1 MKTKALL
8 LFIVLVVCFSISKA
22 QPKLWGN
29 LPFAGKPGAGL
40 VYEFNLDGKIMSDI
54 HAFEKFEGEDPDNA
68 ILLADNNKFYG
79 IADGGYGQ
87 FGSFIYE
94 YDPATEEFN
103 IVVDFFDP
111 DLSVSYSAGEGYL
124 MQASN
129 GLIYGLTQ
137 NGGTNQ
143 DGQLFSYDPS
153 QDIFKYLAEFEAL
166 TTGSSPMGVLTEA
179 SDGKLYG
186 ITYNGGICNYGTIFS
201 YDPIGGVLAEERCFD
216 WNDGVEP
223 VDGMILASNGLLYG
237 MTYAGGGSGD
247 GVIYSYETGT
257 GIYTMLHEFITSA
270 HGGKPYGRLFQASD
284 GALYGTASAGGLNG
298 DGMLFKYDID
308 LDLFSLRINFDGTN
322 GAYPNGS
329 LIEYEGNMYGVTT
342 EGGVSNE
349 GILFRYDKTANTIT
363 KLADFY
369 GNDYGKYPYG
379 TLTIGPEGKLFGQT
393 YGGGKFSSGIMFDY
407 NTATSAFIKR
417 FDFMQS
423 DEGSRNLGGLMI
435 GTDGWVYGTTRE
447 GGEYQGGTIYR
458 INPADR
464 EFENLYDFDIFSYG
478 GYPMTGLMQAAD
490 GYFYGV
496 TPNGGTVD
504 DGVIYRF
511 DANNN
516 IVTVLE
522 DLITPSEGQKP
533 SGPPGTGSRWFP
545 LRSYQIWW
553 FHGRWCTV

>member
-29 LPFAGKPGAGL
+29 LPYAGNPGAGE

-54 HAFEKFEGEDPDNA
+54 HSFEKFEGEDPDNA

-94 YDPATEEFN
+94 YDPATDEFN

-111 DLSVSYSAGEGYL
+111 DLSVSYRAGEGYL

-257 GIYTMLHEFITSA
+257 GIYTMLHEFITSPMEP
-270 HGGKPYGRLFQASD
+270 PYLVR
-284 GALYGTASAGGLNG
+284 
-298 DGMLFKYDID
+298 
-308 LDLFSLRINFDGTN
+308 
-322 GAYPNGS
+322 P
-329 LIEYEGNMYGVTT
+329 
-342 EGGVSNE
+342 
-349 GILFRYDKTANTIT
+349 
-363 KLADFY
+363 
-369 GNDYGKYPYG
+369 
-379 TLTIGPEGKLFGQT
+379 
-393 YGGGKFSSGIMFDY
+393 
-407 NTATSAFIKR
+407 
-417 FDFMQS
+417 
-423 DEGSRNLGGLMI
+423 
-435 GTDGWVYGTTRE
+435 
-447 GGEYQGGTIYR
+447 
-458 INPADR
+458 
-464 EFENLYDFDIFSYG
+464 
-478 GYPMTGLMQAAD
+478 
-490 GYFYGV
+490 
-496 TPNGGTVD
+496 
-504 DGVIYRF
+504 
-511 DANNN
+511 
-516 IVTVLE
+516 
-522 DLITPSEGQKP
+522 
-533 SGPPGTGSRWFP
+533 
-545 LRSYQIWW
+545 
-553 FHGRWCTV
+553 